1 MRIKLGSSL
10 TSSRSIILKAT
21 QVTFKTADARQAQ
34 HIESVRTRQIDE
46 QLSLEYLVLLDDGS
60 KVWLAT
66 PNVAEDLR
74 KRFAAEWWIACREA
88 DTEKLQRLLTS
99 STETLV
105 NSRDAKQRSAIHFLA
120 GIGDVKVLP
129 KLLFE
134 GTNVNAKDDDGYTA
148 LHLAA
153 GYMQLESLNVLL
165 NAGADAEIEDNTGRS
180 AQGLVSD
187 LLNNTPVTTA
197 MYSRRVALEA
207 MLEAIEGHIYE
218 DVVPAKLV
226 KSRTSNGQ
234 TEYLVQ
240 WIDGYNDMWISERDI
255 ADDIIISFQDNV
267 EQVQGWEISSE
278 LNGNNEK
285 RLIKWRDS
293 DILTW

>member
-1 MRIKLGSSL
+1 
-10 TSSRSIILKAT
+10 
-21 QVTFKTADARQAQ
+21 
-34 HIESVRTRQIDE
+34 
-46 QLSLEYLVLLDDGS
+46 
-60 KVWLAT
+60 
-66 PNVAEDLR
+66 
-74 KRFAAEWWIACREA
+74 
-88 DTEKLQRLLTS
+88 
-99 STETLV
+99 
-105 NSRDAKQRSAIHFLA
+105 
-120 GIGDVKVLP
+120 
-129 KLLFE
+129 
-134 GTNVNAKDDDGYTA
+134 

-240 WIDGYNDMWISERDI
+240 WIDGTRSTNLPKHFLVLRFS
-255 ADDIIISFQDNV
+255 
-267 EQVQGWEISSE
+267 
-278 LNGNNEK
+278 
-285 RLIKWRDS
+285 
-293 DILTW
+293 